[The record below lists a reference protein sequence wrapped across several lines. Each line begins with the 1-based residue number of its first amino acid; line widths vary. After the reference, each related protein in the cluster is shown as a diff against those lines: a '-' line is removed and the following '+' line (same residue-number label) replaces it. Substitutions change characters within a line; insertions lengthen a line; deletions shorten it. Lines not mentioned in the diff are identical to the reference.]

1 MVHEVGLRHG
11 WDAQHPRRGETR
23 ALWRLHASIQ
33 LLSSSSHQTKRAA

>member
-11 WDAQHPRRGETR
+11 WGAQHPRRGETR
-23 ALWRLHASIQ
+23 ALWLSIQ